1 MFPNKPKYHQILPFF
16 WFLFVFESYV
26 ILKSRTIEWV
36 KKSSLQYPSEESAAS
51 SPGLFPFS
59 KGKPWER
66 GWGVEILDIFGT
78 ERGSSSV
85 SRLCLI
91 WIQLFQRCHDGQL
104 NSLTHCK
111 AYFYDVASLRS
122 WRYCVGARLKFWRR
136 SRVPKKGRR
145 DEAVEMYFS
154 RLRRSWRLRRQISLD
169 YITTAPP
176 PNLTRL
182 LHNTA
187 SYAGYDVASSGWLGC
202 CLVFSWCFRCDSMRR
217 RAGSLPSYMISI
229 YVPGQQSK

>member
-1 MFPNKPKYHQILPFF
+1 MFPNTPKYHQILPFF
-16 WFLFVFESYV
+16 WFLFVFGCYLT
-26 ILKSRTIEWV
+26 LKSRTIEWV

-66 GWGVEILDIFGT
+66 GWGVEILDIIGT

-104 NSLTHCK
+104 NSLTQCE

-122 WRYCVGARLKFWRR
+122 WRYCVGARLRFWRR
-136 SRVPKKGRR
+136 SRVPKKG
-145 DEAVEMYFS
+145 S
-154 RLRRSWRLRRQISLD
+154 RCAGYSKYRGFLAGGISTASSLLPFFGTRLRRQNFNL
-169 YITTAPP
+169 APTQYRQ
-176 PNLTRL
+176 LRRL
-182 LHNTA
+182 
-187 SYAGYDVASSGWLGC
+187 
-202 CLVFSWCFRCDSMRR
+202 
-217 RAGSLPSYMISI
+217 MISI